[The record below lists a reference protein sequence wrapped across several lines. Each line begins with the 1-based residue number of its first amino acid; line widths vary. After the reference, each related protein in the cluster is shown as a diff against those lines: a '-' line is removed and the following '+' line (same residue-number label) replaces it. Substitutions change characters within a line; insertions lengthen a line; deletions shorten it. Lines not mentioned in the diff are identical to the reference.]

1 MVTECRATQNEKA
14 TAIVKKPRFED
25 GFVESWVLK
34 IKGKNG
40 ELFNKRM
47 YEWND

>member
-14 TAIVKKPRFED
+14 TAIVKKPCFEG

-34 IKGKNG
+34 VKEKNR
-40 ELFNKRM
+40 ELFNRRM